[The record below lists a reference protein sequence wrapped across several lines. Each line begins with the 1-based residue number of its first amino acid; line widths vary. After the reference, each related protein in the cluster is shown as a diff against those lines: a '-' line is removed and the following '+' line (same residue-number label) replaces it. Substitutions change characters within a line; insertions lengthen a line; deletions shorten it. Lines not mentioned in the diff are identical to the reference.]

1 MKFADINNPNIIH
14 VCTSGYCRDG
24 WKCCGYAGIC
34 PHSKLNDDE
43 FSMNAYQACVEVEN
57 GAKIKD
63 VVSKYHISIKQ
74 LIKYRATI
82 NWQMAI
88 ILAQFPDCT
97 TKCIDCAYIHDC
109 SCGIH

>member
-1 MKFADINNPNIIH
+1 MKFADIDNPNILH
-14 VCTSGYCRDG
+14 VCTSGHCSDG

-34 PHSKLNDDE
+34 PHSKLDDGE
-43 FSMNAYQACVEVEN
+43 RSYQLYQACVDMEN

-74 LIKYRATI
+74 LIKYRDTV
-82 NWQMAI
+82 NRQMAK

-97 TKCIDCAYIHDC
+97 TECLDCTHIHDC
-109 SCGIH
+109 PCGIH